1 MSTRNI
7 HVNTASYTLLV
18 AGKKKNTG
26 EEWDV
31 LEFSSLTE
39 LKKYR
44 KSHPEK
50 MAFSYSYAL
59 TRDEIERLWNPQG
72 MAAQPAQPAADTS
85 ARTEKPAPRWFRLS
99 NGRQV
104 NLADWKVVLFM
115 QGHCPYCH
123 QFDPVAGCYS
133 GA

>member
-50 MAFSYSYAL
+50 MAFRAL
-59 TRDEIERLWNPQG
+59 LQIVGGDKLIIP
-72 MAAQPAQPAADTS
+72 
-85 ARTEKPAPRWFRLS
+85 F
-99 NGRQV
+99 
-104 NLADWKVVLFM
+104 
-115 QGHCPYCH
+115 C
-123 QFDPVAGCYS
+123 
-133 GA
+133 

>member
-7 HVNTASYTLLV
+7 HVNTASYTILV
-18 AGKKKNTG
+18 AGREKNTG

-59 TRDEIERLWNPQG
+59 SRGVDTQFRHINIAE
-72 MAAQPAQPAADTS
+72 ADH
-85 ARTEKPAPRWFRLS
+85 F
-99 NGRQV
+99 
-104 NLADWKVVLFM
+104 
-115 QGHCPYCH
+115 
-123 QFDPVAGCYS
+123 
-133 GA
+133 

>member
-59 TRDEIERLWNPQG
+59 SRG
-72 MAAQPAQPAADTS
+72 VDTQ
-85 ARTEKPAPRWFRLS
+85 FRHINIAETDHFKQFL
-99 NGRQV
+99 RQI
-104 NLADWKVVLFM
+104 KR
-115 QGHCPYCH
+115 
-123 QFDPVAGCYS
+123 AGLDIRAIC
-133 GA
+133 

>member
-7 HVNTASYTLLV
+7 HVNTASYTILV
-18 AGKKKNTG
+18 AGREKNTG

-59 TRDEIERLWNPQG
+59 SRG
-72 MAAQPAQPAADTS
+72 VDTQFRIS
-85 ARTEKPAPRWFRLS
+85 TLRKPITSNSSCVRLS
-99 NGRQV
+99 VPASISGRS
-104 NLADWKVVLFM
+104 ADRM
-115 QGHCPYCH
+115 
-123 QFDPVAGCYS
+123 
-133 GA
+133 

>member
-59 TRDEIERLWNPQG
+59 SRG
-72 MAAQPAQPAADTS
+72 VDTQF
-85 ARTEKPAPRWFRLS
+85 RHINMRKPITSNSSCVRLS
-99 NGRQV
+99 VPASISGRS
-104 NLADWKVVLFM
+104 ADRM
-115 QGHCPYCH
+115 
-123 QFDPVAGCYS
+123 
-133 GA
+133 

>member
-59 TRDEIERLWNPQG
+59 E
-72 MAAQPAQPAADTS
+72 
-85 ARTEKPAPRWFRLS
+85 
-99 NGRQV
+99 
-104 NLADWKVVLFM
+104 
-115 QGHCPYCH
+115 
-123 QFDPVAGCYS
+123 AGCGYAVPPYQHCGS
-133 GA
+133 RSLQTVPASD

>member
-59 TRDEIERLWNPQG
+59 SQG
-72 MAAQPAQPAADTS
+72 VDKQ
-85 ARTEKPAPRWFRLS
+85 FRHINIAEGL
-99 NGRQV
+99 Q
-104 NLADWKVVLFM
+104 
-115 QGHCPYCH
+115 YC
-123 QFDPVAGCYS
+123 
-133 GA
+133 

>member
-7 HVNTASYTLLV
+7 QVNTASYTLLV

-44 KSHPEK
+44 KSHLEK

-59 TRDEIERLWNPQG
+59 SQGADESPNDFG
-72 MAAQPAQPAADTS
+72 
-85 ARTEKPAPRWFRLS
+85 K
-99 NGRQV
+99 N
-104 NLADWKVVLFM
+104 
-115 QGHCPYCH
+115 H
-123 QFDPVAGCYS
+123 
-133 GA
+133 

>member
-7 HVNTASYTLLV
+7 HVNTASYTILV
-18 AGKKKNTG
+18 AGREKNTG

-59 TRDEIERLWNPQG
+59 SRGVDTQFPPYQHCGSRSLQTV
-72 MAAQPAQPAADTS
+72 PASD
-85 ARTEKPAPRWFRLS
+85 
-99 NGRQV
+99 
-104 NLADWKVVLFM
+104 
-115 QGHCPYCH
+115 
-123 QFDPVAGCYS
+123 
-133 GA
+133 

>member
-7 HVNTASYTLLV
+7 HVNTASYTILV
-18 AGKKKNTG
+18 AGREKNTG

-59 TRDEIERLWNPQG
+59 SRGGGYAVPPYQHCGSRSLQTV
-72 MAAQPAQPAADTS
+72 PASD
-85 ARTEKPAPRWFRLS
+85 
-99 NGRQV
+99 
-104 NLADWKVVLFM
+104 
-115 QGHCPYCH
+115 
-123 QFDPVAGCYS
+123 
-133 GA
+133 

>member
-59 TRDEIERLWNPQG
+59 SRGGYAVPPYQHCGSRSLQTV
-72 MAAQPAQPAADTS
+72 PASD
-85 ARTEKPAPRWFRLS
+85 
-99 NGRQV
+99 
-104 NLADWKVVLFM
+104 
-115 QGHCPYCH
+115 
-123 QFDPVAGCYS
+123 
-133 GA
+133 

>member
-7 HVNTASYTLLV
+7 HVNTASDTLLV
-18 AGKKKNTG
+18 AGKQKNTG

-59 TRDEIERLWNPQG
+59 SCVFRSIRSRICIEVR
-72 MAAQPAQPAADTS
+72 S
-85 ARTEKPAPRWFRLS
+85 AI
-99 NGRQV
+99 
-104 NLADWKVVLFM
+104 
-115 QGHCPYCH
+115 
-123 QFDPVAGCYS
+123 
-133 GA
+133 

>member
-18 AGKKKNTG
+18 VGKKKNTG

-31 LEFSSLTE
+31 LEFSNLTE

-59 TRDEIERLWNPQG
+59 SRGVDTQFRHINIAE
-72 MAAQPAQPAADTS
+72 ADHF
-85 ARTEKPAPRWFRLS
+85 KQFL
-99 NGRQV
+99 RQI
-104 NLADWKVVLFM
+104 KR
-115 QGHCPYCH
+115 
-123 QFDPVAGCYS
+123 AGLDIRAIC
-133 GA
+133 

>member
-26 EEWDV
+26 EEWDF

-59 TRDEIERLWNPQG
+59 SCK
-72 MAAQPAQPAADTS
+72 MASESIAV
-85 ARTEKPAPRWFRLS
+85 WHS
-99 NGRQV
+99 NR
-104 NLADWKVVLFM
+104 
-115 QGHCPYCH
+115 
-123 QFDPVAGCYS
+123 S
-133 GA
+133 

>member
-59 TRDEIERLWNPQG
+59 SQG
-72 MAAQPAQPAADTS
+72 VDKQFRHINIAEADHFKQFHICYVFAGKGILTD
-85 ARTEKPAPRWFRLS
+85 RKFLKLS
-99 NGRQV
+99 CLIHMMV
-104 NLADWKVVLFM
+104 
-115 QGHCPYCH
+115 H
-123 QFDPVAGCYS
+123 PVIR
-133 GA
+133 

>member
-7 HVNTASYTLLV
+7 HVNTASYTILV
-18 AGKKKNTG
+18 AGREKNTG

-59 TRDEIERLWNPQG
+59 SRGVDTQFRHINIAE
-72 MAAQPAQPAADTS
+72 ADHS
-85 ARTEKPAPRWFRLS
+85 NSSCVRLS
-99 NGRQV
+99 VPASISGRS
-104 NLADWKVVLFM
+104 ADRM
-115 QGHCPYCH
+115 
-123 QFDPVAGCYS
+123 
-133 GA
+133 

>member
-7 HVNTASYTLLV
+7 QVNTASYTLLV

-59 TRDEIERLWNPQG
+59 SQGVEI
-72 MAAQPAQPAADTS
+72 
-85 ARTEKPAPRWFRLS
+85 
-99 NGRQV
+99 GRAHV
-104 NLADWKVVLFM
+104 
-115 QGHCPYCH
+115 
-123 QFDPVAGCYS
+123 
-133 GA
+133 